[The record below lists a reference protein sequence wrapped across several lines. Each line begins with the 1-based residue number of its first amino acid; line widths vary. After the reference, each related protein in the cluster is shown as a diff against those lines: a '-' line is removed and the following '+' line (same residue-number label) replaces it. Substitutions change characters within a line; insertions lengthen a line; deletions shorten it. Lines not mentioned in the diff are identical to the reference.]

1 MHQKNLPRILRLNA
15 LHSHT
20 IATSVGWK
28 LKGKRFLIFLD
39 TIHVPRDVLAKKD
52 ENMELAWQWFR
63 FCATTPTP
71 LSPHRHCHFWLKVA
85 NY

>member
-1 MHQKNLPRILRLNA
+1 M
-15 LHSHT
+15 
-20 IATSVGWK
+20 
-28 LKGKRFLIFLD
+28 
-39 TIHVPRDVLAKKD
+39 HVPRDVLAKRD

-85 NY
+85 NN